1 MDTKVYKKETIKQ
14 PQGDMEVYVPSV
26 IDFFPVFKEDN
37 DIEYLDNLELLEQEI
52 DILEQAS
59 ALATIWQRGL
69 DPLDLE
75 SGNRWSELFLGEI
88 SVLQIM
94 EDLTNSVSDVSN
106 NVEITFDTITDAQGN
121 SFLTYN
127 LKVVL

>member
-37 DIEYLDNLELLEQEI
+37 DIEYLDNLELLEQDI

-69 DPLDLE
+69 DPLDL
-75 SGNRWSELFLGEI
+75 SWSL
-88 SVLQIM
+88 
-94 EDLTNSVSDVSN
+94 
-106 NVEITFDTITDAQGN
+106 
-121 SFLTYN
+121 
-127 LKVVL
+127 

>member
-37 DIEYLDNLELLEQEI
+37 DVEYLDNLELLEQDI

-75 SGNRWSELFLGEI
+75 SGNRWSELF
-88 SVLQIM
+88 
-94 EDLTNSVSDVSN
+94 
-106 NVEITFDTITDAQGN
+106 
-121 SFLTYN
+121 
-127 LKVVL
+127 